1 MEIKDFCIRVLFSSD
16 IKEKLLS
23 PDFFSDINKGRVIEV
38 PLFPSRPN
46 FLKLNTHLP
55 KTKRPFFPK
64 ISQLDHPERVGQLL
78 HYFANHELLALELMA
93 LALLRFPDAPLKFR
107 EGIAII
113 MREEQEHM
121 QLYLTRMKS
130 LGVDFGQ
137 FPVNDFFW
145 RHISSTKTP
154 QEFIASLCLTFEQA
168 NLDYCLGYMDIL
180 KTVGD
185 TQTAQILKKV
195 YEDEIGHVKHGV
207 RWFEQWKKE
216 GDTLWEAY
224 LKNLSFPLSPNR
236 AKGLIYSEEARR
248 LAGVPEDFINRLGL
262 FSRARGRPPRAW
274 IFNPDCEFRLGEQ
287 GRKYNP
293 PRSMEMLIQ
302 DLETL
307 PTFLCSETDVVLV
320 RKMPTLHFLKGLKA
334 AGIPLP
340 EYIVYSQKG
349 NRRLLGDTLLS
360 ERKLTGIHPWGWSF
374 DIFRDFSPLM
384 KNLVTNADPIAPP
397 PSAEFMEPLFSKA
410 WGALIL
416 KEYLDLKP
424 FPQEI
429 LCSKDT
435 LGKICRTAK
444 EVRVAARNLNE
455 MGFERVVIKGFYGV
469 SGKNFLFLDQNRWGK
484 KEEARLDSILI
495 NQAGVVVEPWLDRIF
510 DFSIQLMVQKNRATP
525 VIGVNRMVNN
535 SRGGYQGAIL
545 GKYLSGLTDDHLKLL
560 NLNGTN
566 SHFFKELIH
575 STGDF
580 VGRKLLDLGYNGPVG
595 IDAFI
600 YQEKKGKSL
609 SFKFKP
615 IVEINPRN
623 NMGRVTF
630 ELGKYVRKGHIA
642 HWGILTRKHIEK
654 QGFNS
659 FKELAEKLNNKFP
672 LRKEKRKGNKWVE
685 GVLFTSDPFQAEEFI
700 SLLVVEPERCPIS
713 FKIF

>member
-1 MEIKDFCIRVLFSSD
+1 MEIKDFCTRVLFSSD

-23 PDFFSDINKGRVIEV
+23 PEIFTDIKKGKVIDL
-38 PLFPSRPN
+38 PLFPSRPD
-46 FLKLNTHLP
+46 FLKLNTCLP
-55 KTKRPFFPK
+55 KAERPLFPK
-64 ISQLDHPERVGQLL
+64 ISQLDHPEQVGQLL
-78 HYFANHELLALELMA
+78 HFFANHELMALELMA
-93 LALLRFPDAPLKFR
+93 LALLRFPEAPLEFR

-145 RHISSTKTP
+145 KHISPSKTP

-168 NLDYCLGYMDIL
+168 NLDYCVGYMDIL

-185 TQTAQILKKV
+185 TQTVQILKKV

-207 RWFEQWKKE
+207 RWFKQWKKE

-224 LKNLSFPLSPNR
+224 LKNLSFPISPNR
-236 AKGLIYSEEARR
+236 AKGSIYSVEARR
-248 LAGVPEDFINRLGL
+248 LAGIPEDFINRLEL
-262 FSRARGRPPRAW
+262 FSKTRGRPPRVW

-293 PRSMEMLIQ
+293 PRLMNALIQ
-302 DLETL
+302 DLETM
-307 PTFLCSETDVVLV
+307 PTFLSLETDVILV
-320 RKMPTLHFLKGLKA
+320 RKMPTLHFLKGLKN

-340 EYIVYSQKG
+340 EYIVFSQKG
-349 NRRLLGDTLLS
+349 NRRLLGKTILS

-374 DIFRDFSPLM
+374 DIFRDFAPLM
-384 KNLVTNADPIAPP
+384 KNLITNADPIVPP

-410 WGALIL
+410 RGVEMLE
-416 KEYLDLKP
+416 EYLDLKA
-424 FPQEI
+424 FPKEI
-429 LCSKDT
+429 LCSKET
-435 LGKICRTAK
+435 IGRVCGTSK
-444 EVRVAARNLNE
+444 EVKTAARDFNKI
-455 MGFERVVIKGFYGV
+455 GFKRVIIKGFYGA
-469 SGKNFLFLDQNRWGK
+469 SGKNFLFINENQWEK
-484 KEEARLDSILI
+484 KDEARLGGILM
-495 NQAGVVVEPWLDRIF
+495 NQPGVVVEPWLDRIF
-510 DFSIQLMVQKNRATP
+510 DFSIQLMVQKNRGTP
-525 VIGVNRMVNN
+525 VIGINRMVNN
-535 SRGGYQGAIL
+535 CRGGYQGAIL
-545 GKYLSGLTDDHLKLL
+545 GKYLSGLSDEHLKLL

-566 SHFFKELIH
+566 PNFFKELIH
-575 STGDF
+575 SIGDF
-580 VGRKLLDLGYNGPVG
+580 VGKKLLDAGYNGPVG

-600 YQEKKGKSL
+600 YQEKRGKAL

-630 ELGKYVRKGHIA
+630 ELGKYVRKGKTA

-659 FKELAEKLNNKFP
+659 FRELAEKLYDKFP
-672 LRKEKRKGNKWVE
+672 LRKENKKGNKWIE

-700 SLLVVEPERCPIS
+700 SLILVEPERCPIP